1 MAEKKA
7 EKVVKEKI
15 ISTDAVKEKA
25 GIKKVVKEVIV
36 ANNANLE
43 DAETA
48 DASTFKMQVEV
59 FAADKDTKVDFI
71 ATYVNGNNIKKTKRL
86 TTIMKEPAENLLG
99 YLRYKVAPVLLEEAD
114 PEFVKVLKVVLA

>member
-25 GIKKVVKEVIV
+25 GIKKVIKEVIV

-43 DAETA
+43 DAETT
-48 DASTFKMQVEV
+48 DASTFKMQIEV
-59 FAADKDTKVDFI
+59 FSADKDTKVDFI

-86 TTIMKEPAENLLG
+86 TTVMKEPAENLLG
-99 YLRYKVAPVLLEEAD
+99 HLRYKVAPVLLEEAD